1 MKQFHV
7 GPTGYYKNSEST
19 PELLDQI
26 SQVVTQHV
34 NNSFGKIMITA
45 VDHSVISPVYESKR
59 DNYVPQWYMEDPSE
73 LIQRVIQLT
82 IETIASDI
90 ISHFNREEKHKSYTI
105 WNTVLGTANN
115 QAGLIGHDILKIRQN
130 PLRGS
135 TGMRY

>member
-7 GPTGYYKNSEST
+7 GPTGYYNNSEPT
-19 PELLDQI
+19 QELLDQI
-26 SQVVTQHV
+26 SQVITQDV

-45 VDHSVISPVYESKR
+45 VDHSVISPVFRSKR
-59 DNYVPQWYMEDPSE
+59 DNYVPIWHFDDSSE
-73 LIQRVIQLT
+73 LSQRVIQLT
-82 IETIASDI
+82 VNTITSDI
-90 ISHFNREEKHKSYTI
+90 ISHFTREEKHKSYTL

-130 PLRGS
+130 PLRAS